1 MEKTK
6 TKTKQSKFCRHT
18 FFAPVN
24 RLFFR
29 LFFVVVHKPRTYFS
43 GGEKRQPKIL
53 LVSEAT
59 EKSTAFSMIQIP
71 KL

>member
-1 MEKTK
+1 MEK

-29 LFFVVVHKPRTYFS
+29 LFFVLFTSRGRTF
-43 GGEKRQPKIL
+43 
-53 LVSEAT
+53 LVERSDNRKYYWFRRLQT
-59 EKSTAFSMIQIP
+59 NQLRF
-71 KL
+71 L